1 MVEIWKDIPE
11 YEGIYEASTLGRI
24 RTCEGKVTFSNRH
37 GIRYWKQRVLK
48 PKTYESGYRVTL
60 WKNKQPKDILVHRLV
75 ATTFLENLLDS
86 EMTVNHKN
94 GNRFDNRI
102 ENLEW
107 LSRADNIRHGFANGL
122 YSTSIKCQLQNQQT
136 KAVLV
141 FDSLSCA
148 SRYLGRNNG
157 YMNNCIKQGRNATS
171 KSGNTYEILI

>member
-1 MVEIWKDIPE
+1 MVETWKDIPE
-11 YEGIYEASTLGRI
+11 YEGIYQASTLGRI

-37 GIRYWKQRVLK
+37 GIRHWKQRILK

-60 WKNKQPKDILVHRLV
+60 WKNKQSKDILVHRLI
-75 ATTFLENLLDS
+75 ASTFFEDLLNS
-86 EMTVNHKN
+86 NMTVNHKN

-122 YSTSIKCQLQNQQT
+122 YSTQLKCQLQNQQT
-136 KAVLV
+136 KEIIS

-148 SRYLGRNNG
+148 SKYLGKSNG
-157 YMNNCIKQGRNATS
+157 YVSSCIKSGKNAISYTGS
-171 KSGNTYEILI
+171 IYKILI